1 MERIYELGK
10 ILSGLEDSKEDYY
23 VDFLNTKSFEAGI
36 IRLRKDQED
45 TQSTHSVDEIYY
57 VIEGEG
63 LIRIGGENY
72 EVHKGIVVFVPAN
85 TEHRFHGNKGDLIV
99 PVCALRKNDFGISY
113 GVRG

>member
-10 ILSGLEDSKEDYY
+10 ILSGLEHSKEDYY

-45 TQSTHSVDEIYY
+45 TQSTHPVDEIYY

-63 LIRIGGENY
+63 LIRIGGQNY
-72 EVHKGIVVFVPAN
+72 EVCKGKIVFRASQYRTQISQKYKRLN
-85 TEHRFHGNKGDLIV
+85 ST
-99 PVCALRKNDFGISY
+99 VCLWKRMIFCYLR
-113 GVRG
+113 

>member
-1 MERIYELGK
+1 MNMENIYELGK
-10 ILSGLEDSKEDYY
+10 ILSDLEDSKEDYF

-36 IRLRKDQED
+36 IRLHRDQED

-63 LIRIGGENY
+63 LIRIGGKNY
-72 EVHKGIVVFVPAN
+72 EVRKGKIVFVPAS

-99 PVCALRKNDFGISY
+99 LYVFAKE
-113 GVRG
+113 

>member
-1 MERIYELGK
+1 MNMERIYELGK

-63 LIRIGGENY
+63 FIRIDGKDY
-72 EVHKGIVVFVPAN
+72 EARKGIVVSVTAN

-99 PVCALRKNDFGISY
+99 LYVFAKE
-113 GVRG
+113 

>member
-10 ILSGLEDSKEDYY
+10 ILSGLEHSKEDYY

-63 LIRIGGENY
+63 LIRIGGKNY
-72 EVHKGIVVFVPAN
+72 EVRKEIVVFVPAN

-99 PVCALRKNDFGISY
+99 PVCVCERMTSVFFIAF
-113 GVRG
+113 

>member
-10 ILSGLEDSKEDYY
+10 VLSGLEDSKEDYY
-23 VDFLNTKSFEAGI
+23 VDFLNTKNFKAGI

-63 LIRIGGENY
+63 FIRIDGKNHNIRQGTSIFIE
-72 EVHKGIVVFVPAN
+72 AN
-85 TEHRFHGNKGDLIV
+85 VKHNFHGNPRDLV
-99 PVCALRKNDFGISY
+99 VLYVLSKDE
-113 GVRG
+113 

>member
-1 MERIYELGK
+1 MERTYELGK
-10 ILSGLEDSKEDYY
+10 ILSGLEDSKGDYY

-85 TEHRFHGNKGDLIV
+85 TKHRFHRNIGDLIV
-99 PVCALRKNDFGISY
+99 LYVFGKK
-113 GVRG
+113 

>member
-1 MERIYELGK
+1 MNMERIYELGK
-10 ILSGLEDSKEDYY
+10 ILSGLGDSKEDYY

-85 TEHRFHGNKGDLIV
+85 TEHRFHRNIRDLIV
-99 PVCALRKNDFGISY
+99 LYVFGKK
-113 GVRG
+113 

>member
-1 MERIYELGK
+1 MNMERIYELGK
-10 ILSGLEDSKEDYY
+10 ILSGLEGSKEDYY

-36 IRLRKDQED
+36 IRLGKDQED

-63 LIRIGGENY
+63 LIRIGGKNY
-72 EVHKGIVVFVPAN
+72 EVHKGIVVFVPFN

-99 PVCALRKNDFGISY
+99 LYVFAKE
-113 GVRG
+113 

>member
-1 MERIYELGK
+1 VNMERIYELGK

-36 IRLRKDQED
+36 IRLRRDQED

-63 LIRIGGENY
+63 LIRIGRANY
-72 EVHKGIVVFVPAN
+72 EVRKGIIVFVPAN

-99 PVCALRKNDFGISY
+99 LYVFAKE
-113 GVRG
+113 

>member
-1 MERIYELGK
+1 MNMERSYELGK
-10 ILSGLEDSKEDYY
+10 ILSGLEDWKEDYY

-63 LIRIGGENY
+63 LIRIGEEDY

-85 TEHRFHGNKGDLIV
+85 TKHRFHRNIGDLIV
-99 PVCALRKNDFGISY
+99 LYVFGKE
-113 GVRG
+113 